1 MNPVAIHINH
11 INIMK
16 IIIHY
21 IFLMHSRSMDED
33 VAWPSAK
40 DFSSRGASS
49 TFCPMIISVASSGVE
64 AMELSNNRMI

>member
-1 MNPVAIHINH
+1 
-11 INIMK
+11 
-16 IIIHY
+16 
-21 IFLMHSRSMDED
+21 MDED

-40 DFSSRGASS
+40 VFSSRGASS